1 MIVKFDDSLALVIRL
16 TKKRQMIERVLYRGL
31 VLHLIMLIADVAVV
45 IITTAAKLFVLAC
58 F

>member
-1 MIVKFDDSLALVIRL
+1 VIVKSDDSLALVIRL

>member
-1 MIVKFDDSLALVIRL
+1 MIVKSDDSLALVIRL

-45 IITTAAKLFVLAC
+45 ITTTAAKLFVLAC

>member
-1 MIVKFDDSLALVIRL
+1 MIVKSDDSLALVIRL